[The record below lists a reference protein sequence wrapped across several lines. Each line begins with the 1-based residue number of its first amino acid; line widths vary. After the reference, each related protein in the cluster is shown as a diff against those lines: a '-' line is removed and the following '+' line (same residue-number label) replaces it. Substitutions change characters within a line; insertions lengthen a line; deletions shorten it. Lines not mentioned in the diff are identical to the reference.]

1 MIARFDHHPIQMVLA
16 LAIAVCVLMVALTL
30 FVSAQAIPSSSPSIN
45 PDAHPSVVE
54 MHRTMM
60 L

>member
-1 MIARFDHHPIQMVLA
+1 MIARFDHHPMLMFLA
-16 LAIAVCVLMVALTL
+16 LANVVCVLLVALML
-30 FVSAQAIPSSSPSIN
+30 FVSVQTIPARGPSIE

>member
-1 MIARFDHHPIQMVLA
+1 MLARFDHHPMLVFLA
-16 LAIAVCVLMVALTL
+16 LATVVCVLLVALTL
-30 FVSAQAIPSSSPSIN
+30 FVSAQTIPASGPGVD
-45 PDAHPSVVE
+45 PAAHPSVVE

>member
-1 MIARFDHHPIQMVLA
+1 MIARFDHHPMLMFLA
-16 LAIAVCVLMVALTL
+16 LATVVCVLLVALTL
-30 FVSAQAIPSSSPSIN
+30 FVSVQTIPASGPSID

>member
-1 MIARFDHHPIQMVLA
+1 MFLA
-16 LAIAVCVLMVALTL
+16 LATVVCVLLVALTL
-30 FVSAQAIPSSSPSIN
+30 FVSVQTIPASGPSID